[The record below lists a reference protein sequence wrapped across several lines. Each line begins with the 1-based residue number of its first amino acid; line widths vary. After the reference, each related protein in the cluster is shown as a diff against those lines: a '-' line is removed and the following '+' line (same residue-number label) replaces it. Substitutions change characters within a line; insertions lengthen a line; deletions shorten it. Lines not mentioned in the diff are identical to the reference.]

1 MKALPLPAVTRAMCA
16 LLALAAGAAARAEA
30 RGDPNGQQVSPPP
43 PRQHMHRFAFPFFVV
58 EPQVIVGREVVHDA
72 SPAAPA
78 APPVPAAPPPP
89 RKPYVLGRSY
99 DRLPGGCMKMIERG
113 TSYFQCSGEWY
124 RQVGGGSGGPY
135 IAVERP

>member
-16 LLALAAGAAARAEA
+16 LLALAAGAAGA

-43 PRQHMHRFAFPFFVV
+43 PRQHVHPFAFPFFVV
-58 EPQVIVGREVVHDA
+58 EPQVIVEREVVHDV
-72 SPAAPA
+72 APA
-78 APPVPAAPPPP
+78 EPPPPP
-89 RKPYVLGRSY
+89 RKPYVVGRSY

-124 RQVGGGSGGPY
+124 RQSGGGSGGPY
-135 IAVERP
+135 IAVARP

>member
-16 LLALAAGAAARAEA
+16 LLALAAGAAGAEA

-43 PRQHMHRFAFPFFVV
+43 PRQHMHPFAFPLFVV
-58 EPQVIVGREVVHDA
+58 EPQVIVEREVVHD
-72 SPAAPA
+72 AAPA
-78 APPVPAAPPPP
+78 APPVPAEPPPPP

-124 RQVGGGSGGPY
+124 RQVGGGSAGPY
-135 IAVERP
+135 IAVARP